1 MTTGWEILFDSAPV
15 AGKVVSILDELNGQA
30 QAVVTIPNTSANR
43 TLVATDHDAVI
54 KFNDVIV
61 FIGTSSAPRYSI
73 RSIECLCYD
82 RVYELMGRK
91 VFTPASEYIEVAA
104 GTILNDI
111 CATAGVIGNVESAYN
126 LPISVRFDKTQC
138 IDAAKYVA
146 TAVNGDFWS
155 SSGTTFNVGARG
167 TNRGAISVLSWSTR
181 AVDRSK
187 QFNHVYMRG
196 FDWTNLPIVGE
207 ASEGAGDR
215 VIAFT
220 DRKASD
226 ETTLNKSAASKLGEL
241 NTDSCGVTVVVPI
254 SSGYMI
260 QAGDTVPLSNEMLA
274 LDGTYR
280 VMRVTTKVDETD
292 LDVDRA
298 MPVLDKMLMANRSY
312 EDFGIYSV
320 VYKSAQK
327 WNSNIRFSVN
337 PISPLDTV
345 DINGPT
351 TPSDGTI
358 LFADGTTLL
367 INLTPTQ
374 TVTLQIGSPEYPRI
388 SWVYWQWPY
397 ETLQYDLADTFVD
410 VVGTDRGVV
419 AWISA
424 DGVNP
429 VKIKTF
435 GASGGE
441 V

>member
-1 MTTGWEILFDSAPV
+1 VVTGWEILFDAVPV

-30 QAVVTIPNTSANR
+30 QAVITIPNTSDNR
-43 TLVATDHDAVI
+43 VIVSSDHDVLI
-54 KFNDVIV
+54 KFAETVL
-61 FIGTSSAPRYSI
+61 FIGTSSAPKYSI

-82 RVYELMGRK
+82 KVFELMGRK
-91 VFTPASEYIEVAA
+91 TWTREYIEVAA

-111 CATAGVIGNVESAYN
+111 CATAGVTGNVQSEYN
-126 LPISVRFDKTQC
+126 LPVSVRFNRTQC

-155 SSGTTFNVGARG
+155 SDGTTFNIGERGTARG
-167 TNRGAISVLSWSTR
+167 AVTVLSWSTR

-187 QFNHVYMRG
+187 KFNKVFMRG

-226 ETTLNKSAASKLGEL
+226 VAALDNAAASKLREL

-254 SSGYMI
+254 TTGFMI

-280 VMRVTTKVDETD
+280 VMRVTQKVDETD

-298 MPVLDKMLMANRSY
+298 MPLLEKALMGNVSY
-312 EDFGIYSV
+312 EDNGIYSAV
-320 VYKSAQK
+320 AKSSQK
-327 WNSNIRFSVN
+327 WNSNIKFTVDED
-337 PISPLDTV
+337 SPLDTV
-345 DINGPT
+345 DINGPI

-358 LFADGTTLL
+358 VFADGTTLN

-374 TVTLQIGSPEYPRI
+374 TITVQVGTPAYPRI
-388 SWVYWQWPY
+388 SWIYWMWPY
-397 ETLQYDLADTFVD
+397 TTLQYDLEDTFVD
-410 VVGTDRGVV
+410 TVGSDRGVI
-419 AWISA
+419 AFLSA
-424 DGVNP
+424 DGVNS
-429 VKIKTF
+429 VKIRTVGTSSAGF
-435 GASGGE
+435 
-441 V
+441 